1 MKKHKYK
8 KQPRTEEI
16 IEDLSFENLSDGF
29 HKEIISLFHHISKPF
44 KNGEGEK
51 EKAMLELLKPYDGE
65 YVKDMG
71 ILIPSKTEKPRIT
84 VVSHIDLIPTF
95 NKGFEKDKIYRLGK
109 INGKEIIAGALDNTL
124 TNAVVMHAIFHLRS
138 KGLAE
143 DVEFIFTEDEETDS
157 DGMIQY
163 LKQRGTEQYFINL
176 DVTNDA
182 QGHHM
187 SIEYDKPNWS
197 ICKQINDKFN
207 AGFTTDRVC
216 DDMDEVIRKDG
227 RGYSYCIPTWKTIHS
242 YKNYTY
248 IDNIVPYFE
257 GLLWMITEMDISDTT
272 HDFKFLSMKKAL
284 KCSTKEKL
292 DKKELKAKEK
302 RPVYKSYEYKEYTHT
317 NNYPKYEDWTNDF
330 EMEDN
335 WTASAG
341 RTFYDYGRGVL
352 SEEEMIEQFSDF
364 DDLNFSTPKDLK
376 RAEQLVQVALNA
388 AEDYDAEIDEDI
400 QDFILSHL
408 IHNREWNIDDLC
420 YSTNIENAEKLI
432 SAWDDYYIIDKIDE
446 GVYRFSGK
454 KAFLD

>member
-1 MKKHKYK
+1 MKKYK
-8 KQPRTEEI
+8 KQERTEVL

-44 KNGEGEK
+44 KDGEGEK
-51 EKAMLELLKPYDGE
+51 EKAMLELLKPYQGE

-71 ILIPSKTEKPRIT
+71 ILVPSKTEKPRIT
-84 VVSHIDLIPTF
+84 VVSHIDLISSF
-95 NKGFEKDKIYRLGK
+95 NRGFAKDKIYKLGK
-109 INGKEIIAGALDNTL
+109 IEGKEIIAGALDNTF
-124 TNAVVMHAIFHLRS
+124 TNAVVMHAIFYLRS

-163 LKQRGTEQYFINL
+163 LKQRGTEQFFINL

-207 AGFTTDRVC
+207 AGFTIDRVC
-216 DDMDEVIRKDG
+216 DDMDEIIKRDG

-248 IDNIVPYFE
+248 IENIVPYFE

-272 HDFKFLSMKKAL
+272 HDFRFLSMKKAL

-302 RPVYKSYEYKEYTHT
+302 RPVYKSYDYREYTYSKK
-317 NNYPKYEDWTNDF
+317 YPQNFEDWTNDF
-330 EMEDN
+330 EIEDD
-335 WTASAG
+335 WSASAG
-341 RTFYDYGRGVL
+341 QTFYDYGNGIL
-352 SEEEMIEQFSDF
+352 SEEEMIDQLSEF
-364 DDLNFSTPKDLK
+364 DDLDFFSDKKLEKIQYLTK
-376 RAEQLVQVALNA
+376 RALDA
-388 AEDYDAEIDEDI
+388 AEDFDAEINEDI
-400 QDFILSHL
+400 SDFIMNHL
-408 IHNREWNIDDLC
+408 IEKKEWNIDDLC
-420 YSTNIENAEKLI
+420 YSTSLENAQKMI
-432 SAWDDYYIIDKIDE
+432 MAWDDYYIINKVDE
-446 GVYRFSGK
+446 GVYSFSYN
-454 KAFLD
+454 